1 MQRTPVHGTSFV
13 FVLSNSGVDRSEE
26 LISLEDNLDSVR
38 MKEYSDKCKK
48 IASDTYEKVLELKSD
63 GYKVIGYG
71 AAAKGNTFL
80 NFSKFDLDYIVDD
93 NPLKHNLYSPG
104 SKIKILSPDVLSEE
118 KEKICVVPLA
128 WNFSTK
134 LKKRLI
140 VEFY

>member
-1 MQRTPVHGTSFV
+1 
-13 FVLSNSGVDRSEE
+13 
-26 LISLEDNLDSVR
+26 

-48 IASDTYEKVLELKSD
+48 IASDTYEKVLELKSN

-104 SKIKILSPDVLSEE
+104 SKIKILSPDILSDET
-118 KEKICVVPLA
+118 EKICVVPLA
-128 WNFSTK
+128 WNFFNEIKEKVDSRVTTECVF
-134 LKKRLI
+134 LKYFPEVSLQ
-140 VEFY
+140 